1 MPFPRIIA
9 ICGARRCGKDTLAHI
24 LEEHYGYKH
33 LKISQEL
40 KSIVSQLFS
49 FNQEQLENDN
59 KDFVD
64 ERYGI
69 TPREIMQFFGT
80 EMMQYKLG
88 ELLPSMGK
96 KFWIKL
102 FIERY
107 IKTNP
112 YEKIVVSDMR
122 FIHEYEELKK
132 YNALVVQIKRNN
144 NPYKNDKLDNHI
156 SEKEYKEIPVDLML
170 ENNDSRT
177 AFEKSALKAISQ
189 YIV

>member
-1 MPFPRIIA
+1 MTLPRIIA

-33 LKISQEL
+33 LKISHEL
-40 KSIVSQLFS
+40 KNIVSQLFS
-49 FNQEQLENDN
+49 FNQDQLENDN
-59 KDFVD
+59 KDIID

-80 EMMQYKLG
+80 EMMQYKLS
-88 ELLPSMGK
+88 ELLPNMGK

-112 YEKIVVSDMR
+112 YEKIVISDMR
-122 FIHEYEELKK
+122 FLHEYEELKQ
-132 YNALVVQIKRNN
+132 YDALVIKIKRNN
-144 NPYKNDKLDNHI
+144 SSYKNENLDNHI
-156 SEKEYKEIPVDLML
+156 SEKEYKQIPVDLIL
-170 ENNDSRT
+170 ENNDSRS
-177 AFEKSALKAISQ
+177 AFEKSALKDISR